1 MQECSFYPR
10 TNEGENQALLKQL
23 LDSDG
28 SSLAV
33 TSRNG
38 SEAGVS

>member
-1 MQECSFYPR
+1 MQECSFNPR

-28 SSLAV
+28 SLAV
-33 TSRNG
+33 TSAPS
-38 SEAGVS
+38 SEAGAS

>member
-1 MQECSFYPR
+1 MQECTFNPR

-33 TSRNG
+33 TSADV
-38 SEAGVS
+38 SEAGAS